1 MAVKGPWLLALA
13 LELLERRV
21 GDEEAVLMLVGAAQG
36 SREALRGA
44 YARALALSGEL
55 PSDDQAHRTV
65 TLISR
70 AMRRAA
76 TPPS

>member
-21 GDEEAVLMLVGAAQG
+21 SDEEAVLMLLGAAQG
-36 SREALRGA
+36 SRDVLRGA

-55 PSDDQAHRTV
+55 PTDDQAHRMV
-65 TLISR
+65 VLLSR
-70 AMRRAA
+70 AMRRAT
-76 TPPS
+76 TPS